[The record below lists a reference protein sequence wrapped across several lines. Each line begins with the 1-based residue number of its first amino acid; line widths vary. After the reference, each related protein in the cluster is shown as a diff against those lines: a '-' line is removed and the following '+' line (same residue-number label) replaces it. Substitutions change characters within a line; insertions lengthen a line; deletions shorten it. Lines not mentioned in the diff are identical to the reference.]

1 MAEFKK
7 IGVLTSGGDAPGMN
21 AAIRAVTLAAEANG
35 VDVVAIYEGYQGL
48 MEGKVRDIS
57 SKDVNSIIRMGGTCL
72 YSARSPE
79 FMLEEGMQKALATCK
94 KYGIDGIVAIGGDGT
109 FRGATDLTIRGVPCI
124 GIPGTIDNDV
134 TATDATIGYDTA
146 LKTTVSMIDC
156 LRDTCESHARCNVVE
171 VMGRHAGYIALES
184 AVATGAEAVIIKEI
198 PHDEDAI
205 IKRIAALRD
214 AGKRSIIVVVS
225 EGLGKYGETLAPKIE
240 AETGVESRF
249 ARFAHVVRGGVPTVA
264 DRVMAT
270 QMGAKAV
277 ELLLDG
283 KSNLV
288 VCKRNGKIVSEEI
301 KYALTVDRMFK
312 GKLKDGDLNGFTEDQ
327 IESMKE
333 LCAIR
338 TKEIKRL
345 YDLVEKVAK

>member
-1 MAEFKK
+1 MNKFKK

-21 AAIRAVTLAAEANG
+21 AAVRAVTRAAEANG
-35 VDVVAIYEGYQGL
+35 VDVVAIYEGYKGL
-48 MEGKVRDIS
+48 MEGNVRDIS
-57 SKDVNSIIRMGGTCL
+57 SGEVNHIIKIGGTAL

-79 FMLEEGMQKALATCK
+79 FMLEEGMQKAIATCK
-94 KYGIDGIVAIGGDGT
+94 KHGIDGIVAIGGDGT
-109 FRGATDLTIRGVPCI
+109 FRGATDLTLRGIPCI

-146 LKTTVSMIDC
+146 LQTTVNMIDC

-184 AVATGAEAVIIKEI
+184 AIATGAEAVIIKEI
-198 PHDEDAI
+198 PHDEEAI
-205 IKRIAALRD
+205 IKRIADLRA
-214 AGKRSIIVVVS
+214 AGKRSFIIVVS
-225 EGLGKYGETLAPKIE
+225 EGLGNYGETLAPKIE
-240 AETGVESRF
+240 AETGVETRF

-277 ELLLDG
+277 ELLLAG

-312 GKLKDGDLNGFTEDQ
+312 GKLKDGDLDGFTDEQ

-333 LCAIR
+333 LSTLR

-345 YDLVEKVAK
+345 YDLVEKLVK

>member
-1 MAEFKK
+1 MLYSDRCPEFK
-7 IGVLTSGGDAPGMN
+7 T
-21 AAIRAVTLAAEANG
+21 
-35 VDVVAIYEGYQGL
+35 
-48 MEGKVRDIS
+48 
-57 SKDVNSIIRMGGTCL
+57 
-72 YSARSPE
+72 
-79 FMLEEGMQKALATCK
+79 EEGIEKAIKTCRENQ
-94 KYGIDGIVAIGGDGT
+94 IDAIVAIGGDGT

-146 LKTTVSMIDC
+146 LKTTVTMIDC

-184 AVATGAEAVIIKEI
+184 AIATGAEAVIIKEI

-214 AGKRSIIVVVS
+214 AGKRSIIEVVS

-312 GKLKDGDLNGFTEDQ
+312 GKLKGGDLDGFTDSQ

-333 LCAIR
+333 LCTIR

>member
-146 LKTTVSMIDC
+146 LKTTVTMIDC

-301 KYALTVDRMFK
+301 KDALTVDRMFK
-312 GKLKDGDLNGFTEDQ
+312 GKLKDGDLDGFTDSQ

-333 LCAIR
+333 LCTIR

>member
-146 LKTTVSMIDC
+146 LKTTVTMIDC

-312 GKLKDGDLNGFTEDQ
+312 GKLKDGDLDGFTEDQ

-333 LCAIR
+333 LCVIR

>member
-1 MAEFKK
+1 MQKFRK

-21 AAIRAVTLAAEANG
+21 AAIRAVTLAAEVNG
-35 VDVVAIYEGYQGL
+35 VDVVAIYDGYQGL
-48 MEGKVRDIS
+48 MEGNVHDIS
-57 SKDVNSIIRMGGTCL
+57 AKDVSGVIRIGGTFL
-72 YSARSPE
+72 HSARSPE
-79 FMLEEGMQKALATCK
+79 FMLEEGMQRAIATCK
-94 KYGIDGIVAIGGDGT
+94 KHGIDGIVAIGGDGT
-109 FRGATDLTIRGVPCI
+109 FRGATDLTLRGIPCI

-134 TATDATIGYDTA
+134 TASDSTIGYDTA
-146 LKTTVSMIDC
+146 LKTTVTMIDC

-184 AVATGAEAVIIKEI
+184 AIATGAEAVIIKEI

-205 IKRIAALRD
+205 IKRIADLKAN
-214 AGKRSIIVVVS
+214 GKRSFIIVVS
-225 EGLGKYGETLAPKIE
+225 EGLGNYGETLAPKIE
-240 AETGVESRF
+240 AFTGVETRF

-277 ELLLDG
+277 ELLLAG

-301 KYALTVDRMFK
+301 RYALTVDRMFK
-312 GKLKDGDLNGFTEDQ
+312 GKLKDGDLDTFSEEQ
-327 IESMKE
+327 IESMKALCE
-333 LCAIR
+333 LR
-338 TKEIKRL
+338 TKEIRRL
-345 YDLVEKVAK
+345 YDLVDKVAK

>member
-1 MAEFKK
+1 MNKFGK

-21 AAIRAVTLAAEANG
+21 AAIRAVTLAAEQSG

-57 SKDVNSIIRMGGTCL
+57 SKDVNSIIRMGGTSL

-79 FMLEEGMQKALATCK
+79 FMLEEGMQRAVATCK
-94 KYGIDGIVAIGGDGT
+94 EYGIDGIVAIGGDGT
-109 FRGATDLTIRGVPCI
+109 FRGATDLTLHGIPCI

-205 IKRIAALRD
+205 IKRIADLRA

-225 EGLGKYGETLAPKIE
+225 EGLGNYSETLATKIE

-301 KYALTVDRMFK
+301 RYALTVDRMFK
-312 GKLKDGDLNGFTEDQ
+312 GKLKDGDLDGFTDTQ

-333 LCAIR
+333 LCVIR